1 MKTVKEIKKEADT
14 LYQKSSHYIAETFIA
29 IGAVVA
35 IAKGMLEIV
44 GVHTGIEYLFLLS
57 VLFSPLELG
66 MIKASLMA
74 FDRRAKE
81 VKTTE
86 YTFMGLTNYF
96 KIFVPF
102 VGRTLIVYVLEALI
116 LAVFVYV
123 SMGSF
128 EMFAMFLES
137 VLAGNLG
144 NILSN
149 KDIVLTVGTLS
160 GVVVTLISAFVIDA
174 YFSLSYY
181 FVVEDDM
188 SLSESISASIYCMN
202 GNIGKY
208 IGIKLQYI
216 VPTIIAAIAVN
227 FVTIAFQTL
236 FQQLL
241 TIVAVPL
248 IIFNVMLVV
257 ITAFVSSFI
266 SVMLYK
272 VKETLAYTVF
282 YRDLKDNYYE

>member
-35 IAKGMLEIV
+35 IAKGMLELV

-57 VLFSPLELG
+57 ILFSPFELG
-66 MIKASLMA
+66 MIKASLMS
-74 FDRRAKE
+74 FERRAKE
-81 VKTTE
+81 VKTAE
-86 YTFMGLTNYF
+86 YTLMGLTNYF
-96 KIFVPF
+96 KVFMPF
-102 VGRTLIVYVLEALI
+102 VGRALLVYVLEALI
-116 LAVFVYV
+116 LAVFVFV
-123 SMGSF
+123 SMGSLATF
-128 EMFAMFLES
+128 PLFLQS
-137 VLAGNLG
+137 VLSGSLD

-149 KDIVLTVGTLS
+149 SNLTLTIGTLS
-160 GVVVTLISAFVIDA
+160 GVIVTLIAAFLIEA
-174 YFSLSYY
+174 YFGLSYY

-227 FVTIAFQTL
+227 IITIAFQTL

-248 IIFNVMLVV
+248 VVFNVILVI
-257 ITAFVSSFI
+257 ITSLVSSFV

-272 VKETLAYTVF
+272 VKETLAYTVL

>member
-1 MKTVKEIKKEADT
+1 MPKLFRHIKK
-14 LYQKSSHYIAETFIA
+14 L
-29 IGAVVA
+29 
-35 IAKGMLEIV
+35 
-44 GVHTGIEYLFLLS
+44 
-57 VLFSPLELG
+57 
-66 MIKASLMA
+66 IK
-74 FDRRAKE
+74 
-81 VKTTE
+81 
-86 YTFMGLTNYF
+86 
-96 KIFVPF
+96 I
-102 VGRTLIVYVLEALI
+102 I
-116 LAVFVYV
+116 
-123 SMGSF
+123 
-128 EMFAMFLES
+128 
-137 VLAGNLG
+137 
-144 NILSN
+144 
-149 KDIVLTVGTLS
+149 
-160 GVVVTLISAFVIDA
+160 LISAFVIDA

-216 VPTIIAAIAVN
+216 IPTIIAAIAVN

-282 YRDLKDNYYE
+282 YRDLKDNYYEIIEILRKSNNICSYN

>member
-57 VLFSPLELG
+57 VLFSPLEFG

-81 VKTTE
+81 VKTAE
-86 YTFMGLTNYF
+86 YTLMGLTNYF

-216 VPTIIAAIAVN
+216 IPTIIAAIAVN

>member
-1 MKTVKEIKKEADT
+1 
-14 LYQKSSHYIAETFIA
+14 
-29 IGAVVA
+29 
-35 IAKGMLEIV
+35 
-44 GVHTGIEYLFLLS
+44 
-57 VLFSPLELG
+57 
-66 MIKASLMA
+66 
-74 FDRRAKE
+74 
-81 VKTTE
+81 
-86 YTFMGLTNYF
+86 
-96 KIFVPF
+96 
-102 VGRTLIVYVLEALI
+102 
-116 LAVFVYV
+116 
-123 SMGSF
+123 
-128 EMFAMFLES
+128 
-137 VLAGNLG
+137 
-144 NILSN
+144 
-149 KDIVLTVGTLS
+149 
-160 GVVVTLISAFVIDA
+160 
-174 YFSLSYY
+174 
-181 FVVEDDM
+181 
-188 SLSESISASIYCMN
+188 MN

-216 VPTIIAAIAVN
+216 IPTIIAAIAVN